1 MLSKKRIL
9 FLIIV
14 GFSVILI
21 SNVLALPSLSL
32 TPTNQIVI
40 KNEKSKCVR
49 IEFRGDASARR
60 NSFER
65 LGVSSRIV

>member
-40 KNEKSKCVR
+40 KNENVTIDITVNDVIDLYGIQLS
-49 IEFRGDASARR
+49 IEYDG
-60 NSFER
+60 N
-65 LGVSSRIV
+65 LW